1 MVESKSEWIH
11 QKEVNRLKKLKQLW
25 LNGEID
31 ESTFNDELE
40 KSYQAGNIYLPELND
55 VLEAVNHVVPW
66 SIRGQVL

>member
-66 SIRGQVL
+66 SIRG